1 MEHDIL
7 GIHRDENYIVLEGW
21 SLVSSVSFLC
31 WQLTWL
37 SISYPRIYFFP
48 EEDRSQQCAITAE
61 RIHVVMDNG
70 IVQVTLTNPDGI
82 VTGIRYNGVDSL
94 LEVLNKETNRG
105 FIMLRGSS
113 GFYPYGIYE
122 HLNGWPDFDISETRI
137 TFKLR
142 KDKFQYMAMADNRQR
157 VMPFPEDRLPG
168 RCQTLGYPEA
178 VLLVN
183 PKDP

>member
-1 MEHDIL
+1 
-7 GIHRDENYIVLEGW
+7 
-21 SLVSSVSFLC
+21 
-31 WQLTWL
+31 
-37 SISYPRIYFFP
+37 
-48 EEDRSQQCAITAE
+48 
-61 RIHVVMDNG
+61 VVMDNG